1 MAQSDARRL
10 QLDPKRDQN
19 YQGRKLDFLNQ
30 KIDRDVYNPHPLQDP
45 VSPFQ
50 VMACTVIP
58 ASLVTGI
65 NSDLP
70 GLVIAQVT
78 ENVYDTPTGRY
89 LLIPQGARLIGKYD
103 SVVAFGQ
110 SRALVVWNRIV
121 MPDGSSIV
129 IENLPATDTAG
140 YAGLEDEV
148 DYHRSEEHTSELQSL
163 MRISYAVFCLKKK
176 KQEKSKRRRKTA
188 ESK

>member
-50 VMACTVIP
+50 VMAGTVIP

-78 ENVYDTPTGRY
+78 ENVYDTPNGRS
-89 LLIPQGARLIGKYD
+89 LLLPTGARLI
-103 SVVAFGQ
+103 SQ
-110 SRALVVWNRIV
+110 NSRA
-121 MPDGSSIV
+121 
-129 IENLPATDTAG
+129 
-140 YAGLEDEV
+140 
-148 DYHRSEEHTSELQSL
+148 HRHEE
-163 MRISYAVFCLKKK
+163 RG
-176 KQEKSKRRRKTA
+176 
-188 ESK
+188 

>member
-50 VMACTVIP
+50 VMAGTVIP

-78 ENVYDTPTGRY
+78 ENVYDTPTGR
-89 LLIPQGARLIGKYD
+89 
-103 SVVAFGQ
+103 
-110 SRALVVWNRIV
+110 
-121 MPDGSSIV
+121 
-129 IENLPATDTAG
+129 
-140 YAGLEDEV
+140 
-148 DYHRSEEHTSELQSL
+148 RSEEPTSELQSL
-163 MRISYAVFCLKKK
+163 MRI
-176 KQEKSKRRRKTA
+176 
-188 ESK
+188 

>member
-1 MAQSDARRL
+1 MRISDWSSDVCSSDL
-10 QLDPKRDQN
+10 
-19 YQGRKLDFLNQ
+19 KLDFLNQ

-50 VMACTVIP
+50 VMAGTVIP

-89 LLIPQGARLIGKYD
+89 LLIPQGDRKSTRL
-103 SVVAFGQ
+103 
-110 SRALVVWNRIV
+110 N
-121 MPDGSSIV
+121 SS
-129 IENLPATDTAG
+129 
-140 YAGLEDEV
+140 
-148 DYHRSEEHTSELQSL
+148 H
-163 MRISYAVFCLKKK
+163 
-176 KQEKSKRRRKTA
+176 
-188 ESK
+188 